1 MEKTLRGKFYIFLI
15 LITCLSLVSL
25 QNTCAQGTATEK
37 EFKFPKDINQPKVD
51 FNLES
56 QGYKQFMIKLNTEA
70 KVSTRVKVYD
80 MVGNLIV
87 EDTIKPSD
95 GVLKKYDMRDVNTQL
110 FVVEIG
116 NSKYNKTKSIYANP
130 AGRRKKDK

>member
-1 MEKTLRGKFYIFLI
+1 MIY
-15 LITCLSLVSL
+15 LSLISL
-25 QNTCAQGTATEK
+25 QISYAQGLGKEK
-37 EFKFPKDINQPKVD
+37 DLKFPKDLAYQPPID

-56 QGYKQFMIKLNTEA
+56 QGYKQFVIKLNNKT

-80 MVGNLIV
+80 MVGNLII

-130 AGRRKKDK
+130 AGKRKRD